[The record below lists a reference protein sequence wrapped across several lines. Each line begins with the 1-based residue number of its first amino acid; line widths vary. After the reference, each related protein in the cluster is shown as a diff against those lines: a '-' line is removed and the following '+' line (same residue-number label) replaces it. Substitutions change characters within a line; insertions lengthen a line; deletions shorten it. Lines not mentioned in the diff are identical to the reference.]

1 MMDTNGYWP
10 WSDSAK
16 LVCQKEKGGLAA
28 GEMKE
33 SKKSDK
39 SENFNILDK
48 KKRKK

>member
-16 LVCQKEKGGLAA
+16 LSASSRKEKAGA

-33 SKKSDK
+33 RESKKGKMLTFWGD
-39 SENFNILDK
+39 L
-48 KKRKK
+48 

>member
-16 LVCQKEKGGLAA
+16 LVWQKEKGGLAA

-33 SKKSDK
+33 R
-39 SENFNILDK
+39 
-48 KKRKK
+48 KKRKQKG